1 MTNSPAALLASAFF
15 AALMVSLSIKLW
27 LLWRQIRHVAAHRNC
42 VPSAFAERISLDD
55 HRKAAD
61 YTLAKARAA
70 FAPLLAET
78 ALIFWLTA
86 GGGLQLIHESTAEQ
100 FDGLHYGV
108 VLIVLTLALSSL
120 VDLPFALHRQFVI
133 EARFGF
139 NRMSIGLFVSDLIK
153 QATLSTAL
161 GVPLIYAVLWLMS
174 HMGDAWWLYVWLLW
188 TGFNLFILWAY
199 PAFIAPL
206 FNKFS
211 LLTDANLIE
220 RIEKL
225 LSRCGFRSKGLF
237 VMDGSKRS
245 AHGNAYFTG
254 LGNNKR
260 IVFFDTLIERLS
272 PNETEAVLAHEL
284 GHFRHRHI
292 IQRMALMFGGAL
304 GFLWLLA
311 QLMQTDWFFSGLGVS
326 VQNTALALLLFMFAL
341 PQFLFP
347 LSPLGS
353 MLSRRHEY
361 QADRYAAQ
369 HASTRDLASAL
380 VKLYQDNAATL
391 TPDPVYSSF
400 YDSHPPAALRIRAL
414 QESSARSAELC

>member
-1 MTNSPAALLASAFF
+1 MPNSPAALLGSAFL
-15 AALMVSLSIKLW
+15 AALLVSLSLKLW
-27 LLWRQIRHVAAHRNC
+27 LLWRQMRHVAAHRAN
-42 VPSAFAERISLDD
+42 VPPAFADRIALAD
-55 HRKAAD
+55 HQKAAD
-61 YTLAKARAA
+61 YTLAKARHAILPI
-70 FAPLLAET
+70 FVDLGLA
-78 ALIFWLTA
+78 LWLTL
-86 GGGLQLIHESTAEQ
+86 GGGLQVLHEFAAVRVDGIHQGVALIA
-100 FDGLHYGV
+100 LV
-108 VLIVLTLALSSL
+108 ALLSSL
-120 VDLPFALHRQFVI
+120 IDLPFALHRQFVI

-139 NRMSIGLFVSDLIK
+139 NRMTLSLFVTDLFK
-153 QATLSTAL
+153 QAAL
-161 GVPLIYAVLWLMS
+161 AAAFGLPLLYAVLWLMER
-174 HMGDAWWLYVWLLW
+174 MGDAWWLYVWLLW
-188 TGFNLFILWAY
+188 TGFNLLMLWAY

-211 LLTDANLIE
+211 PLSDAALVE

-225 LSRCGFRSKGLF
+225 LARCGFRSKGLF

-272 PNETEAVLAHEL
+272 PAETEAVLAHEL

-292 IQRMALMFGGAL
+292 VQRMVLMFGGAL

-311 QLMQTDWFFSGLGVS
+311 QLMHADWFFAGLGVS
-326 VQNTALALLLFMFAL
+326 AQSTALALLLFSIAL
-341 PQFLFP
+341 PPFLFP

-353 MLSRRHEY
+353 LLSRRHEY
-361 QADRYAAQ
+361 QADRYAARY
-369 HASTRDLASAL
+369 AAADDLVSAL
-380 VKLYQDNAATL
+380 VKLYQDNASTL

-414 QESSARSAELC
+414 QTLSAAA